1 VIRIVSGGRASAV
14 RTVLPVTHASLEV
27 EELMSFDIQVANPA
41 TSFGLETI
49 DQVSFLVADMDEA
62 AKVYGALFGPLA
74 IVESELA
81 GATFR
86 GRPVAPKIRLAF
98 ANHGE
103 IEIELIQPVSGE
115 GPFSERLERH
125 GEGLFHL
132 RFPVDD
138 IDAATRSLTEGG
150 FEPVFLYGVRD
161 VRVTYFE
168 APELIGS
175 AMIELISG
183 PPGDLRHATRLGF

>member
-1 VIRIVSGGRASAV
+1 
-14 RTVLPVTHASLEV
+14 
-27 EELMSFDIQVANPA
+27 MSYDVQVANPA

-49 DQVSFLVADMDEA
+49 DQVAFLVRDMDEA
-62 AKVYGALFGPLA
+62 AQVYGALFGPLR
-74 IVESELA
+74 IIESELS

-86 GRPVAPKIRLAF
+86 GRPAAPKVRVAF

-103 IEIELIQPVSGE
+103 IEVELIQPLSGE
-115 GPFSERLERH
+115 GPFSERLQRH

-138 IDAATRSLTEGG
+138 IDATTRSLTEGG
-150 FEPVFLYGVRD
+150 FEPVFSCGVRD
-161 VRVTYFE
+161 VRVVYFE
-168 APELIGS
+168 APQLVGS

-183 PPGDLRHATRLGF
+183 PPGDLRHAARLGF